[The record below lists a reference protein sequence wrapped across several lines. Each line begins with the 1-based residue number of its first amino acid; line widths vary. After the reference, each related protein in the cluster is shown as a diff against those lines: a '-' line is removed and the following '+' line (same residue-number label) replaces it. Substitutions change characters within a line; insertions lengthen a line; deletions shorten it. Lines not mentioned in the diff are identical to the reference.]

1 MHYVA
6 HLSKDRKLKKLLTLQ
21 PPFQLKKRRDILIY
35 LCASIMSQQLSVKV
49 GDIIYNRFLGLY
61 GGKKPTARQISQT
74 PFEVLRSIGL
84 SAAKTSYVL
93 NVAKFAAEEGM
104 QTSKLSCMD
113 NEEVI
118 AYITQIKG
126 VGRWTAEM
134 LLMFALQ
141 REDVF
146 SADDLGIQT
155 AMKRLYK
162 LDVADKKD
170 FRQQIVRISEKW
182 APYRTY
188 ACMYLW
194 AWKDGDKEWKP
205 QRRKSGKDQN
215 PNPGNQ

>member
-6 HLSKDRKLKKLLTLQ
+6 HLCKDRRLKKLLTLQ
-21 PPFQLKKRRDILIY
+21 PPFQLKKRRDIHIY

-49 GDIIYNRFLGLY
+49 GDIIYKRILALY
-61 GGKKPTARQISQT
+61 GGKKPTAWQISQT
-74 PFEVLRSIGL
+74 PFDVLRSIGL
-84 SAAKTSYVL
+84 SGAKTSYVL
-93 NVAKFAAEEGM
+93 NVAKFAAEQGM
-104 QTSKLSCMD
+104 EIRKLSCMD

-118 AYITQIKG
+118 AYVTQIKG

-155 AMKRLYK
+155 AMRRLYK
-162 LDVADKKD
+162 LDVTDKKD

-182 APYRTY
+182 SPYRSY
-188 ACMYLW
+188 ACMHLW
-194 AWKDGDKEWKP
+194 AWKDG
-205 QRRKSGKDQN
+205 G
-215 PNPGNQ
+215 